1 MKRVIF
7 LLLVLCLLLCACSS
21 GNIENTEPSNTI
33 APAQT
38 EAPAATEAPVQT
50 EAPATEAPAATEAEA
65 SKLDLANSCVDKSVE
80 DLFALIGEPA
90 SSEYAPSCLGEGEDG
105 CLYYDGFTVY
115 TYKDANGE
123 TVTFVE

>member
-1 MKRVIF
+1 MKKIVMM
-7 LLLVLCLLLCACSS
+7 LLALCLLLCACG
-21 GNIENTEPSNTI
+21 GNAENTEPAATV

-38 EAPAATEAPVQT
+38 EAPAATEV
-50 EAPATEAPAATEAEA
+50 PATEAPAQTEAEV
-65 SKLDLANSCVDKSVE
+65 SRMELANSCVDKSVE
-80 DLFALIGEPA
+80 ELFDLIGEPD

-115 TYKDANGE
+115 TYKTADGE